1 MNIKNFSNINLYYVG
16 GVVRDE
22 ILGLNSIDTDLCY
35 VGNAIEFAN
44 NNIPKNNIIKIN
56 HDFGT
61 VRLRFDDKEF
71 DIASTRTEYYPRK
84 GHLPRIKEIGCS
96 LENDLIRRDFT
107 INAIAKN
114 TCNGTIV
121 DPYRGI
127 SDIKE
132 NLLRVF
138 HNESF
143 IDDPTRII
151 RGLKFAVRFGFKLEK
166 NTQKLQ
172 DTYLKNVNYDM
183 SYHRLKKELIE
194 AFSINRAEVLE
205 KFFTNRMYKLLS
217 NNEPKW
223 HINSQKAENLAKE
236 INSPFIWLIYLSFF
250 DLSNLPLTKQEKRI
264 LECAERLSYDKPNNN
279 TPIESILISEL
290 R

>member
-44 NNIPKNNIIKIN
+44 NNIPKDNIIKIN
-56 HDFGT
+56 PDFGT

-84 GHLPRIKEIGCS
+84 GHLPCIKEIGYS

-121 DPYRGI
+121 DPYRGL

-151 RGLKFAVRFGFKLEK
+151 RGLKFAVTTRYILQKCKLRHELSQIK
-166 NTQKLQ
+166 KR
-172 DTYLKNVNYDM
+172 TY
-183 SYHRLKKELIE
+183 
-194 AFSINRAEVLE
+194 
-205 KFFTNRMYKLLS
+205 
-217 NNEPKW
+217 
-223 HINSQKAENLAKE
+223 
-236 INSPFIWLIYLSFF
+236 
-250 DLSNLPLTKQEKRI
+250 
-264 LECAERLSYDKPNNN
+264 
-279 TPIESILISEL
+279 
-290 R
+290 

>member
-1 MNIKNFSNINLYYVG
+1 
-16 GVVRDE
+16 
-22 ILGLNSIDTDLCY
+22 
-35 VGNAIEFAN
+35 
-44 NNIPKNNIIKIN
+44 
-56 HDFGT
+56 
-61 VRLRFDDKEF
+61 
-71 DIASTRTEYYPRK
+71 
-84 GHLPRIKEIGCS
+84 
-96 LENDLIRRDFT
+96 
-107 INAIAKN
+107 
-114 TCNGTIV
+114 
-121 DPYRGI
+121 
-127 SDIKE
+127 
-132 NLLRVF
+132 
-138 HNESF
+138 
-143 IDDPTRII
+143 
-151 RGLKFAVRFGFKLEK
+151 
-166 NTQKLQ
+166 
-172 DTYLKNVNYDM
+172 M